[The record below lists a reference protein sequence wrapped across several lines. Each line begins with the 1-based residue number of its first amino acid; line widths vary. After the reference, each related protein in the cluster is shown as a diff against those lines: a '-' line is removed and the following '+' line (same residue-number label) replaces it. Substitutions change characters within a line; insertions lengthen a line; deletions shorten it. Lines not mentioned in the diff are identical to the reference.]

1 MLEGSETGDS
11 VEANQPRTKK
21 GLPAHL
27 VGINERRRAAGLPV
41 GRPKG
46 VPNKIS
52 EHVRKAV
59 LKTYDTIGGD
69 EEFARW
75 AKKHQTEFYG
85 LMVKLAPKE
94 REANSL
100 GTGIVINVG
109 NAADMRPTIEIQSGN
124 LDTE

>member
-1 MLEGSETGDS
+1 LDGAETEQGEVS
-11 VEANQPRTKK
+11 NQSRTKK

-46 VPNKIS
+46 VPNKIT

-59 LKTYDTIGGD
+59 LHVYSEIGGD

-75 AKKHQTEFYG
+75 ARDHRTDFYN

-100 GTGIVINVG
+100 GTGIQIVINDQPRELDVRRIV
-109 NAADMRPTIEIQSGN
+109 ADQPAE
-124 LDTE
+124 